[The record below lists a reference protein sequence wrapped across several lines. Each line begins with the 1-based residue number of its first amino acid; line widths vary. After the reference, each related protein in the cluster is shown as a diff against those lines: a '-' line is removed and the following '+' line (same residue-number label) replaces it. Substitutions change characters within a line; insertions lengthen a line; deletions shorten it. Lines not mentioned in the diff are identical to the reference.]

1 MWISYSLVTRCHLY
15 SNQTIWNQNSSHC
28 EHQEGTFHQVRQAKR
43 SADLFMRELSS
54 RLEVRQRRRR
64 FFPMDYLFWMPA
76 SSQRSRP
83 PNGVGYLVVVLLGFW
98 LLVFHLAWKD
108 QLPLFFLL
116 VGDGMFSNMIFLKKK
131 LLKFFLR
138 IVICTYNS

>member
-1 MWISYSLVTRCHLY
+1 
-15 SNQTIWNQNSSHC
+15 
-28 EHQEGTFHQVRQAKR
+28 
-43 SADLFMRELSS
+43 
-54 RLEVRQRRRR
+54 
-64 FFPMDYLFWMPA
+64 MPA

-131 LLKFFLR
+131 FAENFFEN
-138 IVICTYNS
+138 CDTYNS

>member
-1 MWISYSLVTRCHLY
+1 
-15 SNQTIWNQNSSHC
+15 
-28 EHQEGTFHQVRQAKR
+28 
-43 SADLFMRELSS
+43 MRELSS

-116 VGDGMFSNMIFLKKK
+116 VVGDGMFSNMIFLKKK
-131 LLKFFLR
+131 FAEIFFED
-138 IVICTYNS
+138 CDTYNS